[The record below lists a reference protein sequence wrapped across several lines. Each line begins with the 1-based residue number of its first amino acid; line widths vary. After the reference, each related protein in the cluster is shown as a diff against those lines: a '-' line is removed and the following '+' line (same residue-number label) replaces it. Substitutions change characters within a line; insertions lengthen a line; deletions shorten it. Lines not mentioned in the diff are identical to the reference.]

1 VACGAHSSNAPAH
14 VEATLGGLKCM
25 AYGGIVVCMDNTY
38 LRAYKAE
45 GPCESE
51 ATETTGKRADVNDGR
66 QATQWLW
73 GRRGTFP
80 LASCLVC
87 PGGPLALSSSSS
99 LSSSSTLFFL
109 SFALFSLLFFG
120 RAELPRFILSLS
132 PPSGTVPS
140 CEQAPSNPLHFVSR
154 WPPSITT
161 VLCCL
166 APPSTLTKPLSQHR
180 HPG

>member
-1 VACGAHSSNAPAH
+1 
-14 VEATLGGLKCM
+14 M

-51 ATETTGKRADVNDGR
+51 ATETTGKRAVVNDGR

-87 PGGPLALSSSSS
+87 PGGPLALSSS
-99 LSSSSTLFFL
+99 LLPFRRLLLFFFL

-132 PPSGTVPS
+132 PPVAQFLPASRLP
-140 CEQAPSNPLHFVSR
+140 QIHF
-154 WPPSITT
+154 T
-161 VLCCL
+161 LCPGGHL
-166 APPSTLTKPLSQHR
+166 LSQQFFVVSLLL
-180 HPG
+180 PL